1 MNKSS
6 CELKWLEESG
16 NKRGGGQL
24 HCKIPTGFQTIE
36 IRVYGFQPSFLFS
49 GYGEWPSLAILG
61 FN

>member
-49 GYGEWPSLAILG
+49 GYGEW
-61 FN
+61 